1 MIDSGA
7 RLTDLKLSI
16 LVNYK
21 KDFRY
26 LNYIN
31 YLLKKNIKY
40 YKNIKNKAI
49 DNINKQKNNLLNEI
63 LIER

>member
-49 DNINKQKNNLLNEI
+49 DNINK
-63 LIER
+63 